1 MTTYKTDIELGKRYR
16 DEQTGI
22 EGTAT
27 AITFY
32 QHGCER
38 ASIEVVVREKIE
50 EYGFDVPRLTNVE
63 TRKQATSARTGG
75 PAKGASHTRPGAVER

>member
-1 MTTYKTDIELGKRYR
+1 MNYQTDIQLGERYR
-16 DEQTGI
+16 DDQTGI

-38 ASIEVVVREKIE
+38 ASIENVHEGEIK
-50 EYGFDVPRLTNVE
+50 EYGFDAPRLTHIASGE
-63 TRKQATSARTGG
+63 TAKTTKTGG
-75 PAKGASHTRPGAVER
+75 PARGVSDRRPGPVAR

>member
-1 MTTYKTDIELGKRYR
+1 VNYKTDIKLGERYR
-16 DEQTGI
+16 DDQTGT

-38 ASIEVVVREKIE
+38 ASIEVVAREEIK
-50 EYGFDVPRLTNVE
+50 EYGFDAPRLTHVSSGV
-63 TRKQATSARTGG
+63 RATTARTGG
-75 PAKGASHTRPGAVER
+75 PARGVSDQRPGPVDR